1 MRTTLLLLLL
11 TAAGCS
17 SADRALAG
25 TGAATET
32 SDAAP
37 ADPADGCRDRSLED
51 EPRARG
57 PLSGR
62 AERVR
67 LVCELRDALEARYV
81 FFHQKQK
88 LLSAEGRPP
97 FDARRHLDACIATER
112 SIVRE
117 DEPLRFVDRFR
128 RCVAAFED
136 GHLFMAMPRSLPVVS
151 LGVRLTLAADGKAYV
166 SHRDPGVA
174 RWLEEESARSPDQRL
189 EVGDEVVAIDGRPVV
204 DVLADLAEAIPG
216 SSPGARIERA
226 VDALTRRDF
235 RYPDRREA
243 TFTVA
248 AGAALRPVVLPW
260 FVAPRAANHPLAAG
274 WVKRTGLVTSDRID
288 WRTANRGAW
297 LREGGVTEGLLR
309 GDPIV
314 APADAERLQ
323 VYRGDGNQL
332 AARLGEAASDGP
344 AVCYAQLLSFHTQG
358 LSGPGG
364 KRPFMEVLRDFLRGC
379 ADRGQDL
386 VLDLRQNEG
395 GYLSHSSALAGLLT
409 PRASISPGGALVL
422 RATTQNEKVYEARA
436 PSAMLGAASQQASG
450 RVPSEPEQI
459 LMAIRDARR
468 ARTEFTPAFLEPP
481 LAPSAELGFAG
492 RVVVLTGPG
501 CMSACDRLSAILKRA
516 HRARLVGGPTEG
528 AGASQQETKGQSAR
542 WADASGS
549 IGVSI
554 PNAAMGVQT
563 DAIVGPRRATVEK
576 FFEEYAFENRPVQ
589 PDEPYATT
597 REDVVARNAGWLR
610 AARAA
615 LARAELPPVPEPVQP
630 R

>member
-32 SDAAP
+32 TEAAP

-51 EPRARG
+51 EPRGRG

-81 FFHQKQK
+81 FFHQKQQ
-88 LLSAEGRPP
+88 LLAAEGRPP
-97 FDARRHLDACIATER
+97 FDARRHLDACIAAER
-112 SIVRE
+112 SIARE

-136 GHLFMAMPRSLPVVS
+136 GHLFLAMPRPLPVVS
-151 LGVRLTLAADGKAYV
+151 LGVRLTLTADGKAYV

-189 EVGDEVVAIDGRPVV
+189 EIGDEVVAIDGRPVV
-204 DVLADLAEAIPG
+204 DAIADLAEAIPG
-216 SSPGARIERA
+216 SSAGARIERA

-248 AGAALRPVVLPW
+248 SGAALRPVILPW
-260 FVAPRAANHPLAAG
+260 FVAPGAANHPLAAG

-364 KRPFMEVLRDFLRGC
+364 KRPYVEVLREFLRGC

-386 VLDLRQNEG
+386 ILDLRQNEG

-422 RATTQNEKVYEARA
+422 RATSQNEKVYEARS
-436 PSAMLGAASQQASG
+436 PSPMLGAASQQAPG

-481 LAPSAELGFAG
+481 LTPSSELGFAG

-501 CMSACDRLSAILKRA
+501 CMSACDRLSAILKRG

-563 DAIVGPRRATVEK
+563 EAIVGPRQATVEK
-576 FFEEYAFENRPVQ
+576 FFEEYAFENRPVS

-597 REDVVARNAGWLR
+597 LEDILDRNVGWLR

-615 LARAELPPVPEPVQP
+615 LTRADLPPVPDPVQP